1 MNYEEMNSVLC
12 YRIGGNSEK
21 DTSKLNE
28 KKPAMWKLHFQ
39 QYKKA
44 LIHCWQ

>member
-1 MNYEEMNSVLC
+1 MNYEEINRVLC
-12 YRIGGNSEK
+12 YRIGGNSEE
-21 DTSKLNE
+21 DTCKLN

-44 LIHCWQ
+44 LIHWWHQ